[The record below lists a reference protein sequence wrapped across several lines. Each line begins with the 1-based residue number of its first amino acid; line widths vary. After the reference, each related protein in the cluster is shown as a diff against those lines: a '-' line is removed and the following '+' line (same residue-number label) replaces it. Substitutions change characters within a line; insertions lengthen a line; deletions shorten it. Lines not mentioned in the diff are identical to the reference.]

1 MGSLIQDWLSPLTLG
16 VRTLEAEIPTLVN
29 VNDKSSFTNP
39 QLCGSGL
46 LSPVL
51 LLCCWL
57 SPECPTLFSSS
68 VLPKATPP
76 SRLNSSVISSIS
88 LLWLSCPQ
96 SNRTMPLW
104 VPEALVTF
112 NCCYLSVMSVHN
124 LTSPT
129 IFLNHGDC
137 VCCLSVQSQA
147 LHPVGTPYFF
157 FFKEWELLKSHS
169 LSKKVL
175 RQLCTVLCSLKSYIP
190 DLCSHFVVTT
200 ESCTVRAQFQSHAF
214 SLTGLCKARLGCT
227 PKQSIYNIN
236 VSHLIIWGETPSS
249 CVHWGQPATYIK
261 CRTRAASP
269 KSEPWQKQQ
278 WAPSLNWGFS
288 DCGTTLFPFQNHYST
303 LWLFMEVISRHKS
316 QSKMCSLDAEIWSFL
331 EYFISFWDNETL

>member
-129 IFLNHGDC
+129 IFLNHEDC

-157 FFKEWELLKSHS
+157 FFQGMRTAQVTFSIQKSFKAALHS
-169 LSKKVL
+169 IVL
-175 RQLCTVLCSLKSYIP
+175 TEIIHTRPVFS
-190 DLCSHFVVTT
+190 LCSHHRIMHSEGPVPISCIFVDWT
-200 ESCTVRAQFQSHAF
+200 
-214 SLTGLCKARLGCT
+214 
-227 PKQSIYNIN
+227 
-236 VSHLIIWGETPSS
+236 
-249 CVHWGQPATYIK
+249 
-261 CRTRAASP
+261 
-269 KSEPWQKQQ
+269 
-278 WAPSLNWGFS
+278 
-288 DCGTTLFPFQNHYST
+288 
-303 LWLFMEVISRHKS
+303 M
-316 QSKMCSLDAEIWSFL
+316 QSKAWL
-331 EYFISFWDNETL
+331 YT